1 MIYVEDEL
9 REGSSRSGSL
19 PNYGV
24 NIDRSAHRTGPVV
37 AMPSFGQRGRYILSR
52 TNPPPVGAGDYALT
66 RNTLFRVGRLY
77 LSS

>member
-9 REGSSRSGSL
+9 REGSSRSWSL

-37 AMPSFGQRGRYILSR
+37 AMPSFGRGVDTLCRAQTLLLSEPG
-52 TNPPPVGAGDYALT
+52 TTP
-66 RNTLFRVGRLY
+66 
-77 LSS
+77 